1 MLMWCTPSAA
11 VAIFLFPMFL
21 TVTYG
26 YVWNFYWWTEIP
38 MHNMHSYGAF
48 YRFPVAWTDSSA
60 DDWQSTCSGLQ
71 STALWSCTSA
81 WSTITATA
89 NLQSSPRRTLL
100 KMAACRRD
108 FVVLSLLT
116 TLATCNVMGLNQED
130 FIMRKHTSG
139 SSQSSR
145 KLGLIKACNKSKD
158 PHTPQTM
165 HNSTRWMEY
174 PANQVGERQGF

>member
-1 MLMWCTPSAA
+1 
-11 VAIFLFPMFL
+11 
-21 TVTYG
+21 
-26 YVWNFYWWTEIP
+26 

-89 NLQSSPRRTLL
+89 NLQSNPRRTLL
-100 KMAACRRD
+100 KMAACRRN
-108 FVVLSLLT
+108 FVLLSLLT
-116 TLATCNVMGLNQED
+116 TLTTCNVMGLNQED

-158 PHTPQTM
+158 PHSPQSM
-165 HNSTRWMEY
+165 HNSTRWMGY
-174 PANQVGERQGF
+174 PANQVGERQGLKFPLKTRLDSQYLTHHCKQLLCKPESFCLFL